1 MANVYDEIPGGYSG
15 WSWGDPEPEQ
25 YSNGSNLQV
34 GDVVQAIGG
43 GVGIV
48 LEIVDRVAK
57 IAREDGTEE
66 EQQQDQVIVVNL
78 PETEDKP
85 DYMPWAIGA
94 AALIAVALVM
104 NK

>member
-1 MANVYDEIPGGYSG
+1 MANVYDEIPAGYSG
-15 WSWGDPEPEQ
+15 WTWGDPEPAQ
-25 YSNGSNLQV
+25 YSNGNGARV
-34 GDVVQAIGG
+34 GDVVQVIGG

-66 EQQQDQVIVVNL
+66 EQLVDRVVVVP
-78 PETEDKP
+78 PETEKKP

-94 AALIAVALVM
+94 AALVFVALAM
-104 NK
+104 KK